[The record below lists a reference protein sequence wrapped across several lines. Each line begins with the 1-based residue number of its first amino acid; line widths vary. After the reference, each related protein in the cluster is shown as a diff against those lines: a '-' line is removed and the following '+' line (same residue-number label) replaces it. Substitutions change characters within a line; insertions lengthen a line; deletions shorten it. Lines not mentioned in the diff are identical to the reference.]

1 MALPLGYV
9 LVDAIIDEGAVENKS
24 KATRP
29 AVVTSSAAA

>member
-9 LVDAIIDEGAVENKS
+9 LVDAIIGEGAVQNKS

-29 AVVTSSAAA
+29 ALLL